1 MIGQSGHEIRASG
14 LTTAGIRDKNVI
26 GSESLLKEVAWPSV
40 MPHTEAVIDY
50 SCRHAAIS
58 AAAECRCTGCN
69 EIDHVA
75 VGTLTH
81 FRRQLSKDASKEYT
95 ARAKGTLPDKR
106 RPAQSLGILATVI
119 TAKTEMRW

>member
-1 MIGQSGHEIRASG
+1 MIGQSGRE
-14 LTTAGIRDKNVI
+14 IRDKNVI
-26 GSESLLKEVAWPSV
+26 GSESLLKEVAWLSV
-40 MPHTEAVIDY
+40 MPPLCAEAVIDY

-81 FRRQLSKDASKEYT
+81 FRRQLPKDASKEYA
-95 ARAKGTLPDKR
+95 ARTKEILPDKS
-106 RPAQSLGILATVI
+106 RPARSRKASLFSRL
-119 TAKTEMRW
+119 